1 MQKEKWNCG
10 TNEPRKLSGFL
21 KLVDLKRKRK
31 RERDRDAEREVE
43 MWIERAEEADR
54 D

>member
-21 KLVDLKRKRK
+21 KVNLKRKLK

-43 MWIERAEEADR
+43 V
-54 D
+54 